1 MFYVISLW
9 YRNSNTNK
17 YSKTKIMKTGLQV
30 TPTTKEDARVINEAI
45 ANSDFYT
52 EYNSEFGF
60 YFFPEEEENYDELEA
75 QIDRLFG
82 GLNVNYRIEGVF

>member
-1 MFYVISLW
+1 MLFILN
-9 YRNSNTNK
+9 RNYKHNLK
-17 YSKTKIMKTGLQV
+17 LKIMKTGLQV
-30 TPTTKEDARVINEAI
+30 TPKTREDARVINEAI

-60 YFFPEEEENYDELEA
+60 YLFPEEEENYDELEA
-75 QIDRLFG
+75 QIDNLFD

>member
-1 MFYVISLW
+1 M
-9 YRNSNTNK
+9 
-17 YSKTKIMKTGLQV
+17 IMETGLQV
-30 TPTTKEDARVINEAI
+30 TPKTREDAIVINEAI

-60 YFFPEEEENYDELEA
+60 YLFPEEEENYDELEV
-75 QIDRLFG
+75 QIDNLFS

>member
-1 MFYVISLW
+1 ME
-9 YRNSNTNK
+9 
-17 YSKTKIMKTGLQV
+17 TGLQV
-30 TPTTKEDARVINEAI
+30 TPGTKEDARVINETI
-45 ANSDFYT
+45 ANSGFYT

-75 QIDRLFG
+75 QIDILFG

>member
-1 MFYVISLW
+1 MLHSSTIK
-9 YRNSNTNK
+9 NK
-17 YSKTKIMKTGLQV
+17 PILKIMIMETGLQV
-30 TPTTKEDARVINEAI
+30 TPKTREDARVINEAI

-75 QIDRLFG
+75 QIDDLFS

>member
-1 MFYVISLW
+1 ME
-9 YRNSNTNK
+9 
-17 YSKTKIMKTGLQV
+17 TGLQV
-30 TPTTKEDARVINEAI
+30 TPRTKEDARVINEAI
-45 ANSDFYT
+45 ANSDYYT

-75 QIDRLFG
+75 QIDNLFA

>member
-1 MFYVISLW
+1 MLNEKQTPYKQKI
-9 YRNSNTNK
+9 
-17 YSKTKIMKTGLQV
+17 KIMKTGLQV
-30 TPTTKEDARVINEAI
+30 TPKTREDARVINEAI

-60 YFFPEEEENYDELEA
+60 YFLSEKEENYDELEA
-75 QIDRLFG
+75 QIDNLFD

>member
-1 MFYVISLW
+1 M
-9 YRNSNTNK
+9 
-17 YSKTKIMKTGLQV
+17 IMETGLQV
-30 TPTTKEDARVINEAI
+30 TPKTREDARVINEAI

-60 YFFPEEEENYDELEA
+60 YLFPEEEENYDELEA
-75 QIDRLFG
+75 QIDDLFF

>member
-1 MFYVISLW
+1 
-9 YRNSNTNK
+9 
-17 YSKTKIMKTGLQV
+17 MKTGLQV
-30 TPTTKEDARVINEAI
+30 TPKTREDARVINEAI

-60 YFFPEEEENYDELEA
+60 YLFPEEEENYDELEA
-75 QIDRLFG
+75 QIDNLFD

>member
-1 MFYVISLW
+1 MLYLCCIEIQTL
-9 YRNSNTNK
+9 T
-17 YSKTKIMKTGLQV
+17 IMKTGLQL
-30 TPTTKEDARVINEAI
+30 TPKTREDARVINEAI

-52 EYNSEFGF
+52 EYDSEFGF

-75 QIDRLFG
+75 QIDNLFD

>member
-1 MFYVISLW
+1 MLHSSTIK
-9 YRNSNTNK
+9 NK
-17 YSKTKIMKTGLQV
+17 LILKNMIMETGLQV
-30 TPTTKEDARVINEAI
+30 TPKTREDARVINEAI

-75 QIDRLFG
+75 QIDDLFS

>member
-1 MFYVISLW
+1 MKKQPPHKQIKL
-9 YRNSNTNK
+9 T
-17 YSKTKIMKTGLQV
+17 TMKTGLQV
-30 TPTTKEDARVINEAI
+30 TPKTREDARVINEAI

-60 YFFPEEEENYDELEA
+60 YFFPEDEENYDELEA
-75 QIDRLFG
+75 QIDELFD

>member
-1 MFYVISLW
+1 MKKQTPHKQTL
-9 YRNSNTNK
+9 
-17 YSKTKIMKTGLQV
+17 KIMKTGLQV
-30 TPTTKEDARVINEAI
+30 TPRTREDAIVINEAI

-60 YFFPEEEENYDELEA
+60 FFFPEDEENYDELEA
-75 QIDRLFG
+75 QIDELFG

>member
-1 MFYVISLW
+1 MKKQPPHKQTL
-9 YRNSNTNK
+9 T
-17 YSKTKIMKTGLQV
+17 IMETGLQV
-30 TPTTKEDARVINEAI
+30 TPKTREDAIVINEAI
-45 ANSDFYT
+45 ANSEFYT

-75 QIDRLFG
+75 QIDELFS